1 MMRRNSMDVRESN
14 RRNSSEI
21 MASNRRHSTDT
32 MSINSSKKKLIR
44 QKATEQYQGNGNHTQ
59 DRITE
64 IFRP

>member
-14 RRNSSEI
+14 RSNSSEI

-44 QKATEQYQGNGNHTQ
+44 QKATEQYQGNNNHIQ
-59 DRITE
+59 RALKKR
-64 IFRP
+64 F